1 MRCVKQVVFAT
12 QQNLQK
18 FLRMSSFCNSDNGKI
33 WKLVATDDVFMLV
46 RYEFDSD
53 CINALKSRF
62 GYKMKV
68 L

>member
-46 RYEFDSD
+46 RYEF
-53 CINALKSRF
+53 
-62 GYKMKV
+62 
-68 L
+68 

>member
-1 MRCVKQVVFAT
+1 MRCVLVVFAT

-18 FLRMSSFCNSDNGKI
+18 FLRMSSFCNSDYGRI

-53 CINALKSRF
+53 CINSLKSHF
-62 GYKMKV
+62 GYKIQV